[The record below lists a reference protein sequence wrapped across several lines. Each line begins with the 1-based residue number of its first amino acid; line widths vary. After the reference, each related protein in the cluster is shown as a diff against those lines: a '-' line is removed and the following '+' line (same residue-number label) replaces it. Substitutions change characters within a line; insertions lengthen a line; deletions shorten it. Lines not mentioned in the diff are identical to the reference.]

1 MTTNMPQQANGCV
14 LLFMG
19 IIFAVAGFS
28 VIYWGGQEEHFTCY
42 RANNVCIMEKKK
54 IFDDKKE
61 KMFQLPLSSIKNA
74 IVKSHD
80 DNDGGVTYRAYLVTD
95 ENKIPLS
102 TSSSSDYSG
111 HSEKVQKINS
121 YLNSQED
128 KLEIIDKNTIIKVFG
143 GVFFGAGL
151 LMLLG
156 AIGSSLKLILALFY
170 FLTGRR

>member
-28 VIYWGGQEEHFTCY
+28 VIYWGAQEEYFTCY
-42 RANNVCIMEKKK
+42 RSNNVCIMEKKK

-61 KMFQLPLSSIKNA
+61 KKFQLPLSSIKNA
-74 IVKSHD
+74 VVKSQD
-80 DNDGGVTYRAYLVTD
+80 DNDGVTYRAYLVTE

-102 TSSSSDYSG
+102 SSSSSDYSG
-111 HSEKVQKINS
+111 HLKKAQKVNSYINS
-121 YLNSQED
+121 KEE

-143 GVFFGAGL
+143 GVFFGVGI

-156 AIGSSLKLILALFY
+156 AIGSLFKLILALF
-170 FLTGRR
+170 FFITGRR